1 METEKTELGK
11 RSYKSGN
18 LGTEVLLFVFVKS
31 KQKQQIGNRNYR
43 RKRYFTFGMFW
54 NTRLLRERERD
65 RERQYGNLS
74 FLGVGMLAGLGNAWN
89 GR

>member
-54 NTRLLRERERD
+54 NTRLLRER
-65 RERQYGNLS
+65 QYGNLS

-89 GR
+89 GC